1 MSWHGGT
8 IRESNIM
15 ETTEEGSERFTWAGN
30 GSRCQWQFTW
40 AYIGSGCFG
49 RLTRVCSESGYRGR
63 CTPACS
69 RLGCRLDCHG
79 VLARH
84 VRDPVDAR
92 DKDLFYVNRVAGS
105 VGNG

>member
-1 MSWHGGT
+1 MNQISWRLRK
-8 IRESNIM
+8 REVSDLRGLAM
-15 ETTEEGSERFTWAGN
+15 GVDVSGN
-30 GSRCQWQFTW
+30 LLGLTS
-40 AYIGSGCFG
+40 GVGCFG